1 MWLTRATQ
9 VVDPHLTC
17 TVDYVCNYRFWIART
32 NPLVLQVQATYGQ
45 KSLLKLVYAMVYFLT
60 LCYVMSAVYGDTD
73 LIGPV
78 LQKKLQARLKALQLS
93 SAQK

>member
-1 MWLTRATQ
+1 M
-9 VVDPHLTC
+9 H
-17 TVDYVCNYRFWIART
+17 YVCNYRFWISLT
-32 NPLVLQVQATYGQ
+32 NPLVLQVQATYHGQ
-45 KSLLKLVYAMVYFLT
+45 KSLLKLVYTMVYFLT